1 MSEREKIIEVMAE
14 ENARLRE
21 ALSIFVDRPWMKCL
35 SDDLS
40 PNHLISMDACV
51 GDLRRARAALKETGQ

>member
-21 ALSIFVDRPWMKCL
+21 ALFHIEAHL
-35 SDDLS
+35 SRGLDMLALD
-40 PNHLISMDACV
+40 
-51 GDLRRARAALKETGQ
+51 RARAALKETGQ